1 MSYFSEKLYELRK
14 EKGFSQEELAEKLNV
29 ARQTIS
35 KWETGM
41 TVPDTNNLIELSKIF
56 GISIDDLVGKK
67 DEEVIE
73 DNKKI
78 NKKQLIKIIL
88 IIAMIIT
95 IILFICVI
103 VYRMVLVFKLA
114 NGLVNS
120 KSRDLSFYYHY
131 QEVGLTNG
139 LTDKW
144 NFIETYRNG
153 DKMIMKHYVTP
164 IDNFMENKTPEVVKI
179 EYFDKDNYYEI
190 DCKNKTYK
198 KFKNDLTSE
207 FYYNYTGLNLD
218 GQVVMEFG
226 DISNIKNIIKIA
238 LDFNY
243 KFEVSKKHTGD
254 LVINLRSGLNFD
266 NQISYQIIEDANY
279 PEVTVIKTDGE
290 FGVLDYN
297 AISYIWQVVDIGDEE
312 VAMPDLT
319 GYTLIEE

>member
-35 KWETGM
+35 KWETAV

-56 GISIDDLVGKK
+56 GISIDDFVGKK

-78 NKKQLIKIIL
+78 NKKLLIKIIL

-95 IILFICVI
+95 IILFIGMI
-103 VYRMVLVFKLA
+103 IYRMVLVFKLA

-164 IDNFMENKTPEVVKI
+164 IDRFMENRTPEVVKI

-238 LDFNY
+238 LDFNN

-254 LVINLRSGLNFD
+254 LVINLISGLNFD
-266 NQISYQIIEDANY
+266 NQISYQIIEDDNY

-312 VAMPDLT
+312 VAMPDLN
-319 GYTLIEE
+319 GFTLIEE

>member
-1 MSYFSEKLYELRK
+1 
-14 EKGFSQEELAEKLNV
+14 
-29 ARQTIS
+29 
-35 KWETGM
+35 M

-243 KFEVSKKHTGD
+243 KFEVSKI
-254 LVINLRSGLNFD
+254 LEVLA
-266 NQISYQIIEDANY
+266 SY
-279 PEVTVIKTDGE
+279 T
-290 FGVLDYN
+290 FL
-297 AISYIWQVVDIGDEE
+297 
-312 VAMPDLT
+312 
-319 GYTLIEE
+319 YTLITVCDCGKWKKMLLL

>member
-35 KWETGM
+35 KWETGV

-56 GISIDDLVGKK
+56 EITIDDLVGKK
-67 DEEVIE
+67 E
-73 DNKKI
+73 DVLETNKKI

-88 IIAMIIT
+88 IIVIIIAMISLIGV
-95 IILFICVI
+95 VI
-103 VYRMVLVFKLA
+103 YRVILVFKLA

-131 QEVGLTNG
+131 QEIGLTNG

-144 NFIETYRNG
+144 NFTETYRNG
-153 DKMIMKHYVTP
+153 DKMIMRHYITP
-164 IDNFMENKTPEVVKI
+164 IESFVEDKTPEVVKI

-198 KFKNDLTSE
+198 KLKNDLSPE
-207 FYYNYTGLNLD
+207 FYYNCTGINLD

-238 LDFNY
+238 LDFNN
-243 KFEVSKKHTGD
+243 KFEVSKKDTGD

-266 NQISYQIIEDANY
+266 NQISYQVIEDDNY
-279 PEVTVIKTDGE
+279 PEVSVIKTDGE

-297 AISYIWQVVDIGDEE
+297 AISYIWQVVDLGDEE
-312 VAMPDLT
+312 VAIPDLT
-319 GYTLIEE
+319 EFTLIESK

>member
-56 GISIDDLVGKK
+56 GISIDDFVGKK

-78 NKKQLIKIIL
+78 NKKLLIKIIL

-164 IDNFMENKTPEVVKI
+164 IDRFMENRTPEVVKI

-238 LDFNY
+238 LDFNN

>member
-14 EKGFSQEELAEKLNV
+14 ENGFSQEELAEKLNV

-78 NKKQLIKIIL
+78 NRKLLIKIIL

-95 IILFICVI
+95 IILFIGVI
-103 VYRMVLVFKLA
+103 IYRMVLVFKLA

-238 LDFNY
+238 LDFNN

-266 NQISYQIIEDANY
+266 NQISYQIIEDDNY

-312 VAMPDLT
+312 VAMPDLN
-319 GYTLIEE
+319 GFTLIEE

>member
-56 GISIDDLVGKK
+56 GISIDDFVGKK

-207 FYYNYTGLNLD
+207 FYYNYTGLKLD

>member
-56 GISIDDLVGKK
+56 GISIDDFVGKK

-207 FYYNYTGLNLD
+207 FYYNYTGLHLD

>member
-35 KWETGM
+35 KWETAV

-56 GISIDDLVGKK
+56 GISIDDFVGKK

-78 NKKQLIKIIL
+78 NKKLLIKIIL

-95 IILFICVI
+95 IILFIGMI
-103 VYRMVLVFKLA
+103 IYRMVLVFKLA

-207 FYYNYTGLNLD
+207 FYYNYTGLNID

-238 LDFNY
+238 LDFNN

-254 LVINLRSGLNFD
+254 LVINLRRGLNFD
-266 NQISYQIIEDANY
+266 NQISYQIIEDDDY